1 MLTLKNFQNI
11 LSKKIKLILHMILF
25 NQTFRNLIG
34 IPLLISLLGGYII
47 FEIQKWDS
55 IRTKKIECFESI
67 VSSINELSKTRY
79 DEKSLAPI
87 TLIYNFNFEVLN
99 LLKSKD
105 ELDKDI
111 SRLKLSQ
118 IRQNY
123 INSLKQDEIQKKV
136 LIESIKR
143 QEILL
148 KIYYGYSVENSILP
162 LGKIISTLESNQR
175 IKKKLDEKLIKI
187 YDKTLAEILKLE
199 PTPNKQKVIEQ
210 VINQSFNEIIEQ
222 YIDEMKQNEDTMVL
236 FNEEANKFIDVT
248 YSVFIAEL
256 NTPLFKLI
264 NKFSRKEF
272 SKIVYDKNVS
282 DLKFEIVYDKNHKP
296 MYKEVN

>member
-11 LSKKIKLILHMILF
+11 LSKKIKIIIHMILF

-55 IRTKKIECFESI
+55 IRTKKIECFENI

-87 TLIYNFNFEVLN
+87 SLIYNFNFEVLN

-148 KIYYGYSVENSILP
+148 KIYYG
-162 LGKIISTLESNQR
+162 
-175 IKKKLDEKLIKI
+175 
-187 YDKTLAEILKLE
+187 
-199 PTPNKQKVIEQ
+199 
-210 VINQSFNEIIEQ
+210 
-222 YIDEMKQNEDTMVL
+222 
-236 FNEEANKFIDVT
+236 
-248 YSVFIAEL
+248 
-256 NTPLFKLI
+256 
-264 NKFSRKEF
+264 
-272 SKIVYDKNVS
+272 
-282 DLKFEIVYDKNHKP
+282 
-296 MYKEVN
+296 

>member
-1 MLTLKNFQNI
+1 
-11 LSKKIKLILHMILF
+11 MILF